1 MNPFSVDA
9 ALKTME
15 VIVDTREQDTI
26 RARKRLQTIG
36 LPIMRKALPF
46 GDYSAFCTLPNGEA
60 YSLETQ
66 VSIERKMNLDE
77 IAMCYTRER
86 PRFKRE
92 FERATKAGAKIY
104 LLIEN
109 GDWEKAYTGLYR
121 SRVKPEALTAS
132 IIAWLAR
139 YNCQLLFCREE
150 TSGHLI
156 HDILYREMKERL
168 EAMPDEPES

>member
-1 MNPFSVDA
+1 MDHFSVDA
-9 ALKTME
+9 AMKTMG

-26 RARKRLQTIG
+26 RARKRLQAIG
-36 LPIMRKALPF
+36 LPILRKALPF
-46 GDYSAFCTLPNGEA
+46 GDYSAYCTLPNGEA
-60 YSLETQ
+60 YSLEML
-66 VSIERKMNLDE
+66 VSVERKMNLDE

-92 FERATKAGAKIY
+92 FERAMDVGAKIY
-104 LLIEN
+104 LLVEN
-109 GDWEKAYTGLYR
+109 GDWEKAYAGSYR

-150 TSGHLI
+150 TSGKLI
-156 HDILYREMKERL
+156 HDILYREMKEHL
-168 EAMPDEPES
+168 EAMPDGSES